1 MLEKIAAQLCMST
14 IELGPGLLLAVIML
28 IGLFKLIKG
37 IGLKIVAALEEPAKA
52 LTMQAK
58 SMDRLTSSLEVFV
71 GRDQTEHREII
82 ILLKVIAGRL
92 DHLKGKE
99 RDRGSVLKLLAYQ
112 HPAPLEMKEI
122 HSLLDHLRLTITDE
136 EMRSHVCYLKEKG
149 FLTVEERKAG
159 GLQVEMVRITAVGL
173 DVLDRFREDVG
184 VSVEF

>member
-1 MLEKIAAQLCMST
+1 METK
-14 IELGPGLLLAVIML
+14 
-28 IGLFKLIKG
+28 
-37 IGLKIVAALEEPAKA
+37 
-52 LTMQAK
+52 
-58 SMDRLTSSLEVFV
+58 
-71 GRDQTEHREII
+71 
-82 ILLKVIAGRL
+82 
-92 DHLKGKE
+92 KE
-99 RDRGSVLKLLAYQ
+99 RYRSVRGSVLKLLAYQ

-184 VSVEF
+184 VNVEF